1 MPDSGAAETLDRGLA
16 ALSLDSR
23 GTLRDGLLA
32 YLALL
37 QRWNAKYNLT
47 AIRDPVQM
55 VIRHFFDCLAIAPWL
70 PSGASR
76 LVDVGT
82 GAGFPGVP
90 LALLNP
96 RQHYDLL
103 DSNGKKTRF
112 LFQVKTALGLDNMS
126 VRHIRAEAWTPPR
139 PYDVVLSR
147 AFASLADMV
156 GCSAHLCGSEG
167 CFLAMK
173 GARPAAELAA
183 VETLCEVQGVFQ
195 VEVWGLDEERHLVQ
209 LGPAH
214 TYERTEQ

>member
-76 LVDVGT
+76 LVDVGS

-96 RQHYDLL
+96 AP
-103 DSNGKKTRF
+103 
-112 LFQVKTALGLDNMS
+112 AL
-126 VRHIRAEAWTPPR
+126 
-139 PYDVVLSR
+139 
-147 AFASLADMV
+147 
-156 GCSAHLCGSEG
+156 
-167 CFLAMK
+167 
-173 GARPAAELAA
+173 RPAGQQWQEDA
-183 VETLCEVQGVFQ
+183 VSVPGENCPRSG
-195 VEVWGLDEERHLVQ
+195 
-209 LGPAH
+209 
-214 TYERTEQ
+214 

>member
-1 MPDSGAAETLDRGLA
+1 MPDSEAAKTLDRGLA
-16 ALSLDSR
+16 ALSLGSR
-23 GTLRDGLLA
+23 GALRDGLLA

-37 QRWNAKYNLT
+37 QRWNGKYNLT
-47 AIRDPVQM
+47 AVRDPVQM

-70 PSGASR
+70 PVDARR
-76 LVDVGT
+76 LVDVGS

-126 VRHIRAEAWTPPR
+126 VRHTRAESWAPSV

-156 GCSAHLCGSEG
+156 RCSAHLCGGDG

-173 GARPAAELAA
+173 GARPAAELTA
-183 VETLCEVQGVFQ
+183 VEAQCEVQGVFQ

-209 LGPAH
+209 LGPA
-214 TYERTEQ
+214 TNERTKQ